1 MIDAWPIPC
10 VPAGQVGGHEG
21 VGTVVILGPGTEG
34 TVKIGACVGVKR
46 VANVCGSCGPCL
58 DGRDGLCPNQ
68 NISGWYHPGTFQQY
82 VVAQASYL
90 TPIPEGLSPELAAP
104 MLCAGVTTYAALR
117 KANTRGGQWIVVSG
131 AGGGLGHIAV
141 QLAKNAFALR
151 VIGIDVG
158 DKESFAKECG
168 AEKFIDLTKLK
179 GKSASEEVYR
189 ITGGEGAHAVVICTG
204 NNTAYAQG
212 PDMLRFGGT
221 MVCVGLPGGPRKNIE
236 GLSPG
241 KLIDKELSVVGSLL
255 GSKRDAVECLDF
267 AARGAVK
274 IHVEVR
280 GMNDMTKVCPGPGSL
295 TLLQDLVT
303 DHVIVRHSNNSK
315 LVICL
320 AELSWT
326 LLKMHLAHFVEEKTL
341 RWQQKRVLNVE
352 NLIHAYIR
360 LTIEARHGIDDQYK
374 LATSGSHSF
383 PGSCQIF
390 YLT

>member
-1 MIDAWPIPC
+1 MGDRSEASLPMDIPATYKAVVFDRPGEISTKVVELETPKPGPGEVLVRLTKSGVCASDLEIMIDAWPIPC

-280 GMNDMTKVCPGPGSL
+280 GMNDMTKTFEQLKAGHLSGRVVL
-295 TLLQDLVT
+295 DL
-303 DHVIVRHSNNSK
+303 
-315 LVICL
+315 
-320 AELSWT
+320 A
-326 LLKMHLAHFVEEKTL
+326 
-341 RWQQKRVLNVE
+341 
-352 NLIHAYIR
+352 
-360 LTIEARHGIDDQYK
+360 
-374 LATSGSHSF
+374 
-383 PGSCQIF
+383 
-390 YLT
+390 